1 MPALPLLLSTGVAP
15 LLAVVRRFDPS
26 RIPQHPL
33 LFAGL
38 GALVLLILCLAF
50 VGKVPLAYNLRNLM
64 VRWTTTLLMLVAFF
78 VVVLLLVGMLAFVN
92 GLEALTNNSGQPG
105 NVVVF
110 SSGANDEGFSNL
122 ALTEVSNVERMEGI
136 ASDESGQRIVSKE
149 VFVIV
154 NREIPT
160 PKGAPSRRQFVQ
172 LRGIEDPQLAGFV
185 HGLKLKEGGQWFSEA
200 GVEEAAGGAEGQPQ
214 VVRQCVLGNGI
225 AGELGKDRPGGQPL
239 GVGELFEMADRTWK
253 VVGILDSTGSTFD
266 SEVWAKRQIVGEGFG
281 KESSYSSFVIRAADV
296 NQAATLAKNLKDSKE
311 VALNAMTEQDYFLT
325 LSETSRTLLY
335 AVWIVVMFVALG
347 GVFGVMNTMF
357 AAISQRIKD
366 IGVLR
371 MLGYSRRDVLMS
383 FLLESLVLSLLG
395 GLLGC
400 ALGLLLDG
408 LTAKSTV
415 GGQGAAKTVVLQFVV
430 SQEVLATG
438 LLLSLLMGLI
448 GGLLPA
454 LRAMRMKL
462 LETLR

>member
-1 MPALPLLLSTGVAP
+1 MASLPLHLTAPVVP
-15 LLAVVRRFDPS
+15 LLALVRRFDPG
-26 RIPQHPL
+26 RLAQHPVLFGSLVAL
-33 LFAGL
+33 L
-38 GALVLLILCLAF
+38 LLMVGLAF

-78 VVVLLLVGMLAFVN
+78 LVVLLLIGMLAFVN
-92 GLEALTNNSGQPG
+92 GLDALTNNSGQPG

-122 ALTEVSNVERMEGI
+122 ALNEVSNVERMEGI
-136 ASDESGQRIVSKE
+136 AVDETGQRIVSKE

-160 PKGAPSRRQFVQ
+160 PQGAPPRRQFVQ
-172 LRGIEDPQLAGFV
+172 LRGIEDPQIAGYV

-200 GVEEAAGGAEGQPQ
+200 GVEERPGTDGQSQ

-225 AGELGKDRPGGQPL
+225 AGELGKDRPNAQPL
-239 GVGELFEMADRTWK
+239 GVGELFEMADRSWK

-281 KESSYSSFVIRAADV
+281 KESSYSSFVIRAAD
-296 NQAATLAKNLKDSKE
+296 LAKTGQLAKTLKDSKE
-311 VALNAMTEQDYFLT
+311 VALNAMTEQDYFQS
-325 LSETSRTLLY
+325 LSETSRVLLY
-335 AVWIVVMFVALG
+335 AVWVVVLFVALG

-371 MLGYSRRDVLMS
+371 MLGYSSGHVLMS
-383 FLLESLVLSLLG
+383 FLLESLVLSLIG

-400 ALGLLLDG
+400 AFGMLLDG

-454 LRAMRMKL
+454 VRAMRMRL

>member
-1 MPALPLLLSTGVAP
+1 MPIMPLLLSTRVSP
-15 LLAVVRRFDPS
+15 VLAAVSRFDLGRVS
-26 RIPQHPL
+26 QHPVLFGSLVAMAL
-33 LFAGL
+33 LM
-38 GALVLLILCLAF
+38 LVLAL

-78 VVVLLLVGMLAFVN
+78 LVVLLLIGMLAFVN
-92 GLEALTNNSGQPG
+92 GLDALTNNSGQPG

-122 ALTEVSNVERMEGI
+122 ALNEVSNVERMEGI
-136 ASDESGQRIVSKE
+136 AVDEKGQRIVSKE

-160 PKGAPSRRQFVQ
+160 PPGAPPRRQFVQ
-172 LRGIEDPQLAGFV
+172 LRGIEDPQIAAFV
-185 HGLKLKEGGQWFSEA
+185 HGLKLKQGGQWFSEA
-200 GVEEAAGGAEGQPQ
+200 GVEEATDGPAGQSQ
-214 VVRQCVLGNGI
+214 VLRQCVLGNGI

-239 GVGELFEMADRTWK
+239 AVGDQFDMADRVWK

-296 NQAATLAKNLKDSKE
+296 NKAAELAKTLKDSKE
-311 VALNAMTEQDYFLT
+311 VALNAMTEQDYFQS
-325 LSETSRTLLY
+325 LSETSRVLLY
-335 AVWIVVMFVALG
+335 AVWVVVVFVALG

-371 MLGYSRRDVLMS
+371 MLGYSSGHVLMS
-383 FLLESLVLSLLG
+383 FLLESLVLSLVG

-400 ALGLLLDG
+400 ALGMFLDG

-454 LRAMRMKL
+454 LRAMTMRV

>member
-1 MPALPLLLSTGVAP
+1 
-15 LLAVVRRFDPS
+15 
-26 RIPQHPL
+26 
-33 LFAGL
+33 
-38 GALVLLILCLAF
+38 
-50 VGKVPLAYNLRNLM
+50 
-64 VRWTTTLLMLVAFF
+64 
-78 VVVLLLVGMLAFVN
+78 
-92 GLEALTNNSGQPG
+92 
-105 NVVVF
+105 
-110 SSGANDEGFSNL
+110 
-122 ALTEVSNVERMEGI
+122 
-136 ASDESGQRIVSKE
+136 
-149 VFVIV
+149 
-154 NREIPT
+154 
-160 PKGAPSRRQFVQ
+160 
-172 LRGIEDPQLAGFV
+172 
-185 HGLKLKEGGQWFSEA
+185 LKLKEGGQWFSEA
-200 GVEEAAGGAEGQPQ
+200 GVEERSGTDGQSQ

-225 AGELGKDRPGGQPL
+225 AGELGKDRPNAQPL
-239 GVGELFEMADRTWK
+239 GVGDVFEMADRSWK
-253 VVGILDSTGSTFD
+253 VVGVLDSTGSTFD

-296 NQAATLAKNLKDSKE
+296 AKTGELAKTLKDSKE
-311 VALNAMTEQDYFLT
+311 VALNAMTEQDYFRS
-325 LSETSRTLLY
+325 LSETSRVLLY
-335 AVWIVVMFVALG
+335 AVWVVVLFVALG
-347 GVFGVMNTMF
+347 GIFGVMNTMF

-371 MLGYSRRDVLMS
+371 MLGYSSGHVLMS
-383 FLLESLVLSLLG
+383 FLLESLVLSLMG

-400 ALGLLLDG
+400 AFGMLLDG